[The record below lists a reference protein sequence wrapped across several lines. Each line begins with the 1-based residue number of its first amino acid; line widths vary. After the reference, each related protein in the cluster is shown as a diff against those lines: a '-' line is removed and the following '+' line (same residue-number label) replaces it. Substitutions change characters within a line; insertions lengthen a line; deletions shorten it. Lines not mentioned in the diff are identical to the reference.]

1 MMPNRMKNRVIIWL
15 LLALCVAG
23 VVVFWIFT
31 RTAPPAVSKEKA
43 APSKAMA
50 SAPSASVEKAMPGPS
65 PKTAEKAAPPA
76 QWEIQINDALS
87 SSINEDQTAQ
97 VLINMLPTMPDEG
110 KVEAAQH
117 IANLLSDEKYQSVM
131 PILVNPSMPEGVHEA
146 LFTDLMNRDD
156 TVKLRAFEE
165 IAKVPNHHMHDEALS
180 DLQIFLD
187 NDYGSDW
194 ARWDVAIKE
203 YLDKQKQEEGT
214 VPQFSR

>member
-1 MMPNRMKNRVIIWL
+1 MKNRLVIWL

-23 VVVFWIFT
+23 LVLFWIST
-31 RTAPPAVSKEKA
+31 RPASPVAVEKKPAPAGTAPATPA
-43 APSKAMA
+43 AP
-50 SAPSASVEKAMPGPS
+50 MPGKETAFAARP
-65 PKTAEKAAPPA
+65 AEKAAPPA
-76 QWEIQINDALS
+76 QWEVQINHALS

-97 VLINMLPTMPDEG
+97 VLINMLPTLPDEG

-156 TVKLRAFEE
+156 TVKLNAFAE
-165 IAKVPNHHMHDEALS
+165 IAKVPDHHMHDEALS

-187 NDYGSDW
+187 NDYGNDW
-194 ARWDVAIKE
+194 ARWDAAIKE
-203 YLDKQKQEEGT
+203 YLAKQKPQEGT
-214 VPQFSR
+214 VLQFNK